1 MNILIVYIK
10 TRETIVD
17 LLNNCWVLPSM
28 SLETVKNIGT
38 GLSVIYRFRYE
49 NWNVSFYEGKNSFY
63 FRKESQASSELL
75 CKNCCC
81 RTLEEEIT

>member
-1 MNILIVYIK
+1 
-10 TRETIVD
+10 
-17 LLNNCWVLPSM
+17 M